1 MNHGPFR
8 LSGMWYMVRGP
19 CAGMH
24 QFASFFRIN
33 SMSYNANNL
42 PPGLFDK
49 VMLAIA
55 LERARLKAIRNFIIS
70 SFCGLGAL
78 ISAVFVWNGLVREL
92 VTSGFGQYASLI
104 FVDFKAVVA
113 NWQDY
118 GMSLLE
124 SFPAVNAAELIGE
137 VIIVMILIKLA
148 IAYAKK
154 IPAVRHLKTV
164 SGI

>member
-1 MNHGPFR
+1 
-8 LSGMWYMVRGP
+8 
-19 CAGMH
+19 
-24 QFASFFRIN
+24 
-33 SMSYNANNL
+33 MSYNANNL

-49 VMLAIA
+49 VMSAIA
-55 LERARLKAIRNFIIS
+55 EERARLKAVRNLIIS
-70 SFCGLGAL
+70 SLCGVGAL
-78 ISAVFVWNGLVREL
+78 VSSVFVWNGLVREL
-92 VTSGFGQYASLI
+92 ITSGFGQYAALI
-104 FVDFKAVVA
+104 FVDFKAVLA

-154 IPAVRHLKTV
+154 IAPVRHLKTAN
-164 SGI
+164 SI